1 MAQCQVLY
9 LSMLCIILESCFKP
23 ISLLCVYRLL
33 EPLEGQL
40 PWLKPN
46 NEPLTNLFAG
56 GVKTGAMVRLFWYLC
71 GFDMVVQRS
80 CCFL

>member
-1 MAQCQVLY
+1 MSGLIFKYVMHNFRKL
-9 LSMLCIILESCFKP
+9 FKP
-23 ISLLCVYRLL
+23 ISLLCIYRLGAFGR
-33 EPLEGQL
+33 PKL

-56 GVKTGAMVRLFWYLC
+56 AVKTGAMVRLFWYLC